1 MIVTLPAGRKFT
13 CLFLALLALGVAVS
27 YSDSLGVGFYFDDT
41 YGIANNPAIRS
52 LKNIPSFFVDPR
64 AVWTEPTQV
73 DLRPVLLITYA
84 VNYAVSGLQPWS
96 YHVLNL
102 ILHFIASWLV
112 FIIVRD
118 HLWRFE
124 FPHRGEP
131 AEPWPASER
140 GPDGAARI
148 PAAAAALFFALAP
161 LNSQPVNYIWAR
173 SALLCVTLYL
183 GAFLTLLSRRW
194 ILGSAL
200 FVLALLTKAIAVT
213 LPLVFLIHDFVYR
226 DRSRY
231 PTIKSYAAGWRRLSA
246 PLALL
251 AALAVAYVGYRKFFL
266 PDWAAATRHAFGVT
280 PAIWFMSQW
289 SALLYYVRLF
299 LWPDGLSADHDF
311 PLTTSLL
318 AVRAWGALAVLLAWA
333 GLALAAMRRHP
344 QVTFATAWFFVTLAP
359 ESSFAPLAEVINDH
373 RPYIASSLG
382 LAVLLAWSIERAA
395 VFLFAERQTQ
405 RQLAFITVSLILCVA
420 AVPVNRH
427 RTWQWLD
434 PLRMWEDT
442 TRKSPNNSRAW
453 MNAGLQYMTRG
464 DLVSARRF
472 YERAKEISPQY
483 AFLRMNLSVLEAHE
497 GNLDKALAEAEEAV
511 RLRPDLSLT
520 HFYLGQALKKMGRTA
535 EAAAAYKHAIQLD
548 PRYKEAK
555 EALALIEKSDG
566 QSESALMAAGL
577 YALNN
582 RRDPQAAV
590 VEFRKVLERNPKH
603 YGATFQLARA
613 LDQAGKPKEA
623 HPLWEKVLAM
633 AQNYND
639 KETAETARARL
650 VRSDVMQLAQPETMK
665 KGLDLLYTRRD
676 AAAAA
681 GEFRKILE
689 QNPNHYGA
697 TFQLATALDR
707 AGKTK
712 QARPL
717 WEKMLK
723 LAEAAKDQETAK
735 TAKDRLA
742 SGP

>member
-1 MIVTLPAGRKFT
+1 MVATIPAGRKFT
-13 CLFLALLALGVAVS
+13 YFFLALLTLGLAAS
-27 YSDSLGVGFYFDDT
+27 YSNSFGIGFYFDDT

-52 LKNIPSFFVDPR
+52 LKNIPSFFVDPH

-102 ILHFIASWLV
+102 MLHFIASALV
-112 FIIVRD
+112 FFIVRD
-118 HLWRFE
+118 HLWR
-124 FPHRGEP
+124 
-131 AEPWPASER
+131 PASER
-140 GPDGAARI
+140 GADGAARI
-148 PAAAAALFFALAP
+148 PAAAVALFFALAP

-183 GAFLTLLSRRW
+183 GAFLALLSRRW

-213 LPLVFLIHDFVYR
+213 LPLMFLLYDFIYR

-231 PTIKSYAAGWRRLSA
+231 PTIKSYVAGWRRLSA

-251 AALAVAYVGYRKFFL
+251 LALAVAYLGYRKLFL

-311 PLTTSLL
+311 PLTTSFL
-318 AVRAWGALAVLLAWA
+318 AARAWGALAVLLAWA

-382 LAVLLAWSIERAA
+382 LAVLLAWSIDRAA
-395 VFLFAERQTQ
+395 VFLFAQKQ
-405 RQLAFITVSLILCVA
+405 RQIAFITVSLILCA
-420 AVPVNRH
+420 AALPVNRH

-453 MNAGLQYMTRG
+453 MNAGLQHMTRG

-483 AFLRMNLSVLEAHE
+483 AFVRMNLSVLEAHE
-497 GNLDKALAEAEEAV
+497 GNLDKALAEAQEAV

-548 PRYKEAK
+548 PRYNEAK

-582 RRDPQAAV
+582 RRDPRAAA

-603 YGATFQLARA
+603 YGATFQLAKA

-633 AQNYND
+633 AQGYSD
-639 KETAETARARL
+639 KETADTARARL
-650 VRSDVMQLAQPETMK
+650 AQSDVMQLAQQETMK

-676 AAAAA
+676 ADAAA

-712 QARPL
+712 EARPL

-723 LAEAAKDQETAK
+723 LAEAAKDKETAK

-742 SGP
+742 TGP